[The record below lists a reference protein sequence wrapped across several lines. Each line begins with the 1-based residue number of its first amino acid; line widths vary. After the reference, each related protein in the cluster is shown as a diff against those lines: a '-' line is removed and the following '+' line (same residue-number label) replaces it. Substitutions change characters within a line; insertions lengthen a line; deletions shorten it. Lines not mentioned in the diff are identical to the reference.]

1 MDVNSVNNTEV
12 APVEGPLPAENA
24 TTEQDE
30 IKALAEKMG
39 FDGDVESSEIK
50 EEKEK
55 APEEPKAEEQEE
67 KEEPETSKRGAEAR
81 KEQLNSEI
89 RELNS
94 QKHQIEREIE
104 QARAVRE
111 YQASINDSY
120 ITPEQLEAE
129 GWPHEEA
136 VMKAFEINQQVQAKQ
151 IALNNYKNQVMD
163 LRQNLTIDR
172 YELVKDYPVFDVSS
186 DKYNEE
192 FTNKALEIYGKVAN
206 LQFDE
211 DGNVI
216 SADQPLYS
224 FMSEIADLAEV
235 LSAGATKEAR
245 KAIEKQLASTSVD
258 SSQGIAEDST
268 DDFVKNFFK

>member
-1 MDVNSVNNTEV
+1 MDINSVNNTEV

-30 IKALAEKMG
+30 IKELAEKMG

-55 APEEPKAEEQEE
+55 TPEEPKAEEQEE
-67 KEEPETSKRGAEAR
+67 KEEPETSKRGAE
-81 KEQLNSEI
+81 
-89 RELNS
+89 
-94 QKHQIEREIE
+94 
-104 QARAVRE
+104 
-111 YQASINDSY
+111 
-120 ITPEQLEAE
+120 
-129 GWPHEEA
+129 GGPHEEA

-235 LSAGATKEAR
+235 LSAGAAKEAR
-245 KAIEKQLASTSVD
+245 KAIEKQLASTLVD
-258 SSQGIAEDST
+258 SSQGIVEDST

>member
-1 MDVNSVNNTEV
+1 
-12 APVEGPLPAENA
+12 
-24 TTEQDE
+24 
-30 IKALAEKMG
+30 
-39 FDGDVESSEIK
+39 
-50 EEKEK
+50 
-55 APEEPKAEEQEE
+55 
-67 KEEPETSKRGAEAR
+67 
-81 KEQLNSEI
+81 
-89 RELNS
+89 
-94 QKHQIEREIE
+94 
-104 QARAVRE
+104 
-111 YQASINDSY
+111 
-120 ITPEQLEAE
+120 
-129 GWPHEEA
+129 
-136 VMKAFEINQQVQAKQ
+136 MKAFEINQQVQAKQ